1 MGMKS
6 AYSIKFVSFAVLSSF
21 SMSVLAVGNAYT
33 GAVSASSS
41 EKLTA
46 GWRNNGL
53 RRYELPK
60 PTKLLWSAPYDE
72 GLDAFLVSWNNG
84 AAGKVRI
91 VDTRFGKG
99 LEILKTNDIGSVCIR
114 PKKPF
119 NLPPG
124 MRTKCFAAM
133 SSQSYDFEF
142 AYGVLRVGA
151 VGNESQIPHG
161 ESGIAVAGAMRM
173 RGMPNTAP
181 NAYEEKY
188 AFGDSVK
195 DGECQT
201 TSITISG
208 AASHSVWSAWRIE
221 DAEAAIVA
229 VKENVTRKP
238 FIKSHTYNSEM
249 IPEDIF
255 NQKIATDV
263 EHSANVRMKDGFPR
277 FFIDGT
283 EQPLVLYRSQK
294 GAEDGVV
301 RFAGGSLARSV
312 PLMVFPINF
321 RGVPPRRGLWNEEGF
336 DVDVAV
342 EEVRKGMR
350 CAADSMFV
358 LAIGLSAYP
367 TFTTRHPNETW
378 RTEEGRLV
386 CGNFNLAN
394 KTIAPGETPPKGYWP
409 WVSYHSQ
416 IWREQVKTNLTILV
430 RALKDAGLSKRIVGI
445 HLFGFHDGQ
454 FAVERADYST
464 PAIEAYRRWT
474 GRADAMPPPMKDK
487 PVFDPDI
494 DKENIE
500 WIQFQKRAPFAMLE
514 DLSRH
519 LRSEFAKDLIFFR
532 WCMWP
537 LGDAMR
543 GAWDIT
549 PFVESDTFDVI
560 VPQPT
565 YPRRAP
571 AIPNGIVMPYS
582 SINRNGKLFLFEFDL
597 RTWGM
602 WSERETEM
610 RDAGVCR
617 ARDLEEWCSIH
628 RKLAGEMFAR
638 HCGFWYYD
646 MAESWF
652 RPTEISND
660 IEEVL
665 SFARKLAARKP
676 SLWRPQ
682 VAFVIDEES
691 LFRANLS
698 IPHGDIDYDKDVK
711 TSTGRP
717 NIYMLLLG
725 QLNRLAASGV
735 PFDVYLA
742 KDFDSDPALAATYR
756 YVVRRITDSDKYIMP
771 DEFNAKARAL
781 GAYVPVG
788 PNKVEVNMNGDFLCV
803 HALTN
808 GTFDFKLPFPCK
820 VRNVK
825 SGELE
830 RVSGDAFKLSVEA
843 GQTCWFLFEQ

>member
-1 MGMKS
+1 MKMRNDKIVLTLMLLPCLAFSS
-6 AYSIKFVSFAVLSSF
+6 ALSADF
-21 SMSVLAVGNAYT
+21 
-33 GAVSASSS
+33 
-41 EKLTA
+41 TA
-46 GWRNNGL
+46 GWRNNGS

-60 PTKLLWSAPYDE
+60 PAKLLWSAPYDE
-72 GLDAFLVSWNNG
+72 GINAFSVSWKDG
-84 AAGKVRI
+84 AAGVVRI

-99 LEILKTNDIGSVCIR
+99 LDILKTNDVGSVCIR
-114 PKKPF
+114 PKNPF
-119 NLPPG
+119 YLPAGTRP
-124 MRTKCFAAM
+124 KCFAAV
-133 SSQSYDFEF
+133 SSRSYDFEF

-151 VGNESQIPHG
+151 VGNDCQIPHG
-161 ESGIAVAGAMRM
+161 ESGLAAAGAMRM

-188 AFGDSVK
+188 AFGDNVK
-195 DGECQT
+195 EGESQT
-201 TSITISG
+201 SSITISG
-208 AASHSVWSAWRIE
+208 AASHSVWSAWRVE
-221 DAEAAIVA
+221 NADASIAA
-229 VKENVTRKP
+229 VKEDAARKLFNMP
-238 FIKSHTYNSEM
+238 HTYNSDM
-249 IPEDIF
+249 MPEDDF
-255 NQKIATDV
+255 NRKIAADV
-263 EHSANVRMKDGFPR
+263 EHSANVRIKDGYPR

-283 EQPLVLYRSQK
+283 EEPLILYRSQK
-294 GAEDGVV
+294 GAENGIVG
-301 RFAGGSLARSV
+301 FAGGNLAKSV

-321 RGVPPRRGLWNEEGF
+321 RGVPPRRGLWNEDGF

-350 CAADSMFV
+350 CAPDSMFV

-367 TFTTRHPNETW
+367 TFTSRYPEETW
-378 RTEEGRLV
+378 RTEDGRLV

-394 KTIAPGETPPKGYWP
+394 KTIAHGETPPDGYWP
-409 WVSYHSQ
+409 WVSYHSL
-416 IWREQVKTNLTILV
+416 IWREQVKTNLTMLV
-430 RALKDAGLSKRIVGI
+430 RELKDSGLSKRIVGV

-454 FAVERADYST
+454 FAVERADYSP
-464 PAIEAYRRWT
+464 PAIAAYRRWT
-474 GRADAMPPPMKDK
+474 GRIDAVPPPMKDK

-494 DKENIE
+494 DRENIE
-500 WIQFQKRAPFAMLE
+500 WMRFQKRAPFAMLE

-519 LRSEFAKDLIFFR
+519 IRSAFAKDLIFFR

-571 AIPNGIVMPYS
+571 GVANGICMPYS
-582 SINRNGKLFLFEFDL
+582 SINRKGKLFLFEFDL

-602 WSERETEM
+602 WSDRETEM
-610 RDAGVCR
+610 RDAGVSR
-617 ARDLEEWCSIH
+617 ARDPAEWCTIH
-628 RKLAGEMFAR
+628 RKLAGEMLAR

-646 MAESWF
+646 MGPGWF
-652 RPTEISND
+652 RPAEISND
-660 IEEVL
+660 IEEVAG
-665 SFARKLAARKP
+665 FARALAARKP
-676 SLWRPQ
+676 SPWRPQ

-691 LFRANLS
+691 LFRANLFV
-698 IPHGDIDYDKDVK
+698 PHGHIDYNRDVK

-725 QLNRLAASGV
+725 QLNRLAVSGV

-742 KDFDSDPALAATYR
+742 KDFDSDPSLSATYR
-756 YVVRRITDSDKYIMP
+756 YVIRRNVHSDEYITP
-771 DEFNAKARAL
+771 VEFNARAHAV
-781 GAYVPVG
+781 GAYVPIG

-803 HALTN
+803 HALSN